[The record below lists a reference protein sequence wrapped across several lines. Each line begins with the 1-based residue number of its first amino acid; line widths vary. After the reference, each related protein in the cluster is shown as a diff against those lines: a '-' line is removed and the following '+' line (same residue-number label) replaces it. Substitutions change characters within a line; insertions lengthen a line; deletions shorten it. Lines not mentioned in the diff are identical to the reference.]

1 MIWPTD
7 CSPELNNTDSIN
19 TNYRTKKNI
28 RTLVVFNDDEVDIEE
43 DIEEDIDQTN
53 ENLVTP
59 TVLTP
64 TKKSDIETKSILR
77 NQCEKSPGS
86 HKVHFVDDE
95 SVTSLTS
102 SDEDSDGNDDTDLG
116 KRKEAGGAVIEI
128 TETRKLTK
136 TEIRNFKVQHASDLE
151 LLSSLES
158 SIEDEACDGLEQK
171 EVDNSK
177 HDSSDSELEHS
188 EELQTLAE
196 NTSQLL
202 NIADKLDSSTESTL
216 TLSVNSNIEENDVG
230 GEEMVDLDN
239 QETLTTSVNIEEND
253 ASVEEMVNLD
263 NQDTTNVT
271 ELNSQ
276 QNSSEN
282 LVSCTNNKT
291 EQDIEDV
298 PEFPDSF
305 SVSDVEI
312 LSSVIRMKVINA
324 PCFC

>member
-1 MIWPTD
+1 M
-7 CSPELNNTDSIN
+7 
-19 TNYRTKKNI
+19 
-28 RTLVVFNDDEVDIEE
+28 LVVSDDDEVDIEE
-43 DIEEDIDQTN
+43 DNVGDQTN

-64 TKKSDIETKSILR
+64 TKKSDIETKSIIR
-77 NQCEKSPGS
+77 NQCEKSPGVS

-95 SVTSLTS
+95 SVTSFTS
-102 SDEDSDGNDDTDLG
+102 SDEDSDGNDYTDLV
-116 KRKEAGGAVIEI
+116 KCKEAGGAVIEI

-151 LLSSLES
+151 FLSSLES
-158 SIEDEACDGLEQK
+158 SIEAEACDGLEQK

-177 HDSSDSELEHS
+177 HESSDSELEHS
-188 EELQTLAE
+188 EELQTLVE
-196 NTSQLL
+196 NTSKLL

-216 TLSVNSNIEENDVG
+216 TTSVNNDIEGNDASV
-230 GEEMVDLDN
+230 EEMVDLNN
-239 QETLTTSVNIEEND
+239 QETLTTSVNNDIEEND
-253 ASVEEMVNLD
+253 AIVEEMVNLD

-271 ELNSQ
+271 ELSSQ
-276 QNSSEN
+276 QNNSEN

-324 PCFC
+324 PWLY

>member
-7 CSPELNNTDSIN
+7 CSPELNNTDSVN

-28 RTLVVFNDDEVDIEE
+28 RSLVVSDDDEV

-64 TKKSDIETKSILR
+64 TKKSDIETKSILH
-77 NQCEKSPGS
+77 NQCEKSPGT

-151 LLSSLES
+151 LLSSIES

-188 EELQTLAE
+188 EELQTLTE

-202 NIADKLDSSTESTL
+202 NITDKLDLSTESTL
-216 TLSVNSNIEENDVG
+216 TLSVNS
-230 GEEMVDLDN
+230 
-239 QETLTTSVNIEEND
+239 NIEEND

-263 NQDTTNVT
+263 NQDTTKFT

-305 SVSDVEI
+305 SVSDVAI

>member
-1 MIWPTD
+1 M
-7 CSPELNNTDSIN
+7 
-19 TNYRTKKNI
+19 
-28 RTLVVFNDDEVDIEE
+28 LVVSDDDEVEIEE
-43 DIEEDIDQTN
+43 DNGDQTN

-77 NQCEKSPGS
+77 NQCEKSPDVS
-86 HKVHFVDDE
+86 HQVHFVDDE
-95 SVTSLTS
+95 SVTSFTS
-102 SDEDSDGNDDTDLG
+102 SDEDSDGNDYTDLV

-151 LLSSLES
+151 LLSSLEW
-158 SIEDEACDGLEQK
+158 SIEAEACDGLEQK

-177 HDSSDSELEHS
+177 HDSSDSELEHF

-202 NIADKLDSSTESTL
+202 NIEDKLDSSTESTL
-216 TLSVNSNIEENDVG
+216 TTSVTSNIEENDDSVEEIVNLDNQQTLTTSVNNDTEENDAIV
-230 GEEMVDLDN
+230 EEMVDLDN
-239 QETLTTSVNIEEND
+239 QETLTTSINSNIEENNT
-253 ASVEEMVNLD
+253 SVEEMVNLD

-291 EQDIEDV
+291 EQDIEDI

-312 LSSVIRMKVINA
+312 LSNVIRMKVINA
-324 PCFC
+324 PWLY